1 MNTDKPQL
9 MIVEDDND
17 FIQIWK
23 DYFSQRYKINFI
35 KSNTNSRF
43 DNKNNIIILNANLN
57 MNLINNFKNNNIF
70 IIINFKAEAKK
81 EKFEIFDK
89 KFFIE
94 RPINLYKLEKKI
106 LEALKASVF
115 QENEKINVK
124 NFYLF
129 PFEKKITCCYQKIS
143 IKLTEKEVSMLIEL
157 NKTKKMVSKIKLL
170 EKVWGYNSS
179 IKTATVETHI
189 HRLRK
194 KLCGFFPP
202 KLEIKTDK
210 DGYIIV

>member
-1 MNTDKPQL
+1 MNTDKFQL
-9 MIVEDDND
+9 MIVEEDNE

-23 DYFSQRYKINFI
+23 DYFSQRYKTLFI
-35 KSNTNSRF
+35 KNNSNLRI
-43 DNKNNIIILNANLN
+43 DNKHNIIVFNANLNVTLINKYKNNII
-57 MNLINNFKNNNIF
+57 F
-70 IIINFKAEAKK
+70 IIVNTKAEANKG
-81 EKFEIFDK
+81 KFNIFGNK
-89 KFFIE
+89 IFVE

-129 PFEKKITCCYQKIS
+129 PFEKKITCFYQKIS

-157 NKTKKMVSKIKLL
+157 NKTKNTISRIKLL

-194 KLCGFFPP
+194 KLCVFYKP

-210 DGYIIV
+210 DGYIII

>member
-1 MNTDKPQL
+1 MNTDTLQL

-35 KSNTNSRF
+35 KSNSNSRF

-57 MNLINNFKNNNIF
+57 INLINNFKNNNIF
-70 IIINFKAEAKK
+70 IIINFKAEANK
-81 EKFEIFDK
+81 EKFEKFDK

-94 RPINLYKLEKKI
+94 RPINVFKLEKKI
-106 LEALKASVF
+106 LKVLKTSIF
-115 QENEKINVK
+115 QENEKIKLK

-129 PFEKKITCCYQKIS
+129 PFEKKITCFHQKTT

-157 NKTKKMVSKIKLL
+157 NKTKKTVSKIKLL

-194 KLCGFFPP
+194 KLCGFFQP

>member
-1 MNTDKPQL
+1 MNTDTLQL

-35 KSNTNSRF
+35 KSNSNSRF
-43 DNKNNIIILNANLN
+43 DNKNNIIILNGNLN
-57 MNLINNFKNNNIF
+57 INLINYYKNNNIF
-70 IIINFKAEAKK
+70 IIINCKAEINK
-81 EKFEIFDK
+81 EKFEKFDK

-94 RPINLYKLEKKI
+94 RPINVFKLEKKI
-106 LEALKASVF
+106 LKVLKTSIF
-115 QENEKINVK
+115 QENEKIKLK

-129 PFEKKITCCYQKIS
+129 PFEKKITCFHQKTT

-157 NKTKKMVSKIKLL
+157 NKTKKIVSKIKLL

-194 KLCGFFPP
+194 KLCSFFQP
-202 KLEIKTDK
+202 KLEIKTYK

>member
-1 MNTDKPQL
+1 MNTDTLQL

-35 KSNTNSRF
+35 KSNSNLRF
-43 DNKNNIIILNANLN
+43 DNKNNIIILNGNLN
-57 MNLINNFKNNNIF
+57 INLINYYKNNIIF
-70 IIINFKAEAKK
+70 VIINHKADANK
-81 EKFEIFDK
+81 EKFEIFGK

-94 RPINLYKLEKKI
+94 RPINVFKLEKKI
-106 LEALKASVF
+106 LKVIKTSVF
-115 QENEKINVK
+115 QENEKIKLK

-129 PFEKKITCCYQKIS
+129 PFEKKITCFHQKTT

-157 NKTKKMVSKIKLL
+157 NKTKKIVSKIKLL

-194 KLCGFFPP
+194 KLCGFFQP

-210 DGYIIV
+210 DGYMIV

>member
-1 MNTDKPQL
+1 MKH
-9 MIVEDDND
+9 
-17 FIQIWK
+17 
-23 DYFSQRYKINFI
+23 
-35 KSNTNSRF
+35 
-43 DNKNNIIILNANLN
+43 NIIVFNANLN
-57 MNLINNFKNNNIF
+57 FKLINKYKNNIIF
-70 IIINFKAEAKK
+70 IIINTKAEANKG
-81 EKFEIFDK
+81 KFKIFGNK
-89 KFFIE
+89 IFVE

-106 LEALKASVF
+106 LEALNASVF
-115 QENEKINVK
+115 QENEKIKVK

-129 PFEKKITCCYQKIS
+129 PFEKKITCFDQKTT

-157 NKTKKMVSKIKLL
+157 NKTKKTVSKIKLL

-194 KLCGFFPP
+194 KLCGFFQP